1 MDREGARERMLHLW
15 VALSANCAARTS
27 ILTTQS
33 TMVHADTLI
42 ANAGQT
48 LFACS
53 NLDTPLGTYKHAV
66 LRDQDITQL
75 ERALAAAELR
85 GLVLDDTKTG

>member
-1 MDREGARERMLHLW
+1 MLRLW
-15 VALSANCAARTS
+15 VVLSADGAARTS

-33 TMVHADTLI
+33 TLVHADTLI

-66 LRDQDITQL
+66 VRDQDIAQL
-75 ERALAAAELR
+75 ERPLTVAELR
-85 GLVLDDTKTG
+85 TLVLNDTRPSV